1 MPILCCR
8 FHTASKVHLCL
19 LGVCGLLQYL
29 LTELSLNAVWEMHG
43 AGTAAAAGCMHVLV
57 CLHAFCRSLG
67 SFIKLRAQVPLCC

>member
-1 MPILCCR
+1 MLQVPHSKQSAFVSPRGLWPI
-8 FHTASKVHLCL
+8 AI
-19 LGVCGLLQYL
+19 L
-29 LTELSLNAVWEMHG
+29 LTEQSLNAVWEMHG